1 MNNRLLKNKKFL
13 VAIALGSVFLTGCN
27 SNNKKDNITPVS
39 TKVVQ
44 TNTDNATNTDALVID
59 NNSEFTELDINND
72 ASIEYFVDQNF
83 ETYSEFYNS
92 YGISKDQVRDIVFVL
107 NDKYTDSEGKLII
120 DEDRAS
126 EAYMNIKVIIGQSDD
141 SIRQKIDNI
150 NTILYAKE
158 NPSDE
163 TAQSLAAEIEANND
177 WKIIT
182 HPTLV
187 TLIDKNVAGGLA
199 AIEEISEWEKER
211 DHQIDVMNTNSY
223 DKESINNYVINQE
236 ITEYNSDTNNM
247 NRINKNGQKFAV
259 ACANFTS
266 LTIAAKE
273 NQYTIY
279 LEGYNAIDQN
289 IKINP
294 TDEERF
300 LENDVITLVQEGLID
315 ASMSD
320 SIISEAKSYSKAGYS
335 VTEIEEILHEKY
347 TIDSANLRLL
357 VSYAHYLTTMA
368 NEKYLDVECDEEAET
383 IDDIVIKRNNISST
397 NTRKLVLA

>member
-1 MNNRLLKNKKFL
+1 MNRLKINKKL
-13 VAIALGSVFLTGCN
+13 ATLAVMSMAGIASLTGCG
-27 SNNKKDNITPVS
+27 KKDVKEIKPVD
-39 TKVVQ
+39 TQAETTTETVVEEP
-44 TNTDNATNTDALVID
+44 IIY
-59 NNSEFTELDINND
+59 TELDINND
-72 ASIEYFVDQNF
+72 ASIEAIVEESYN
-83 ETYSEFYNS
+83 TYNEFYTK

-126 EAYMNIKVIIGQSDD
+126 EAYMNIKVIVGQSDD
-141 SIRQKIDNI
+141 KKKKKIDNI
-150 NTILYAKE
+150 NTIEYAKE
-158 NPSDE
+158 NLDDE
-163 TAQSLAAEIEANND
+163 QVQSVAKEVEANND
-177 WKIIT
+177 WKIVT

-199 AIEEISEWEKER
+199 TIEEISEWEKER

-279 LEGYNAIDQN
+279 LEGYNVIDQN